1 MSSWPDCRPA
11 PCAPAKVWTL
21 FTYSFLHAPDNL
33 LHILGNV
40 LALYFL
46 GRELLPLL
54 GKGRFLGLYASAVI
68 LGGAAWSAVNWHS
81 GGLLLGASAGVAA
94 FLILFACFYPNQEM
108 TFLLFFVFPVTL
120 KPKYLG
126 LPAWRSTSPVAFFTR

>member
-1 MSSWPDCRPA
+1 MLSDRTYMRDRYSEGRTSILGWLIAAIIAGFILQNVLTRLFGAGYILEQLAGLSPSALRSG
-11 PCAPAKVWTL
+11 KVWTL

-81 GGLLLGASAGVAA
+81 GGL
-94 FLILFACFYPNQEM
+94 
-108 TFLLFFVFPVTL
+108 
-120 KPKYLG
+120 
-126 LPAWRSTSPVAFFTR
+126 